1 MQRDKRGRFIKKA
14 QDGTYLDINGKKR
27 KVKVGASA
35 AYQKYKETAKENPY
49 IDGTLE
55 LWLSQPENAQW
66 LEPEEVSTG
75 SLNNPTMG
83 FNSEL
88 YGFTPTIK
96 PLEMPKLEL
105 PWEKEKEVNP
115 VIQNLGLQNGI
126 GSKIKYNATADG
138 RFLTEGGKEISI
150 FDITNNKD
158 LYELNEVD
166 PGEGPESAGMNLFG
180 KGKNNNADPSK
191 SFNKPIDKTRL
202 ADFLELTRTGIGASV
217 NNKIAERAL
226 AAEKPFLQ
234 DVSESH
240 RSIYG
245 DYRAQV
251 QGEKAAAQLRKAA
264 SQPLTSDGALQ
275 SQMMMEAQIKGQ
287 EYIDQGNAQD
297 EAMIKQTREVAW
309 QQEKENQQQRQAAA
323 MQNRQAMLMSEK
335 NKAQIKNMRDSANF
349 SQVISPILAGR
360 EQRLRNKA
368 AQQEYYQDYYDDA
381 MVTSE
386 VWRTY
391 NEG

>member
-1 MQRDKRGRFIKKA
+1 
-14 QDGTYLDINGKKR
+14 
-27 KVKVGASA
+27 
-35 AYQKYKETAKENPY
+35 
-49 IDGTLE
+49 
-55 LWLSQPENAQW
+55 
-66 LEPEEVSTG
+66 
-75 SLNNPTMG
+75 
-83 FNSEL
+83 
-88 YGFTPTIK
+88 
-96 PLEMPKLEL
+96 
-105 PWEKEKEVNP
+105 
-115 VIQNLGLQNGI
+115 
-126 GSKIKYNATADG
+126 
-138 RFLTEGGKEISI
+138 
-150 FDITNNKD
+150 
-158 LYELNEVD
+158 
-166 PGEGPESAGMNLFG
+166 MNLFG

-309 QQEKENQQQRQAAA
+309 QQEKEN
-323 MQNRQAMLMSEK
+323 
-335 NKAQIKNMRDSANF
+335 
-349 SQVISPILAGR
+349 
-360 EQRLRNKA
+360 
-368 AQQEYYQDYYDDA
+368 
-381 MVTSE
+381 
-386 VWRTY
+386 
-391 NEG
+391 